1 MQPTS
6 VPACSSLPSI
16 FSDPTVEKLIGR
28 ITATAAI
35 TIAVALDER
44 RHGRV
49 SLTIKQQGGD
59 LIAALYALHQARPD
73 DFFDVARREGKAAL
87 RERYTQAKGK
97 LNGSCPPL
105 TDEMAAEM
113 VDWPLDT
120 LGKVIAAEM
129 N

>member
-1 MQPTS
+1 
-6 VPACSSLPSI
+6 
-16 FSDPTVEKLIGR
+16 
-28 ITATAAI
+28 
-35 TIAVALDER
+35 VALDER

-59 LIAALYALHQARPD
+59 LIAALYALHRARPD